1 MRGSVPDR
9 SLGSL
14 PGIERVRALM
24 RGLVPRPPLSHLFG
38 YRLTQVGSGNAT
50 LTMPVSPWFQDYTAN
65 IDVRVPAEEA
75 LAAAVLTGAPA
86 GYEVRT
92 VSLSVNLLRPPTIEA
107 ESLIARA
114 RTLNTGRAF
123 TLAEVLV
130 EDAQGRGVVHA
141 TGSFLLRPLEPAPP
155 PLPGPLEPVEE
166 PVYGTPDPY
175 LRPLPAETFP
185 FQIWDEDDY
194 LPLQCRIVAGEFPPA
209 PAYELFGLSVAEV
222 SAGAVCFM
230 LDTSGWLCSRTPE
243 VTPGV
248 VAALV
253 HCGLTAP
260 PLTLALAGQRLAI
273 VDQAIDF
280 LRPVPA
286 DGGRLLCQGRLIHEG
301 DLLISM
307 AEVTDPA
314 GNRVAVGH
322 QASLVV
328 ERRRGGSGGTAGARV
343 LATVLFTDIVE
354 STRRA
359 GDLGDARWREL
370 LEEHHTLVR
379 RQVELYKGRA
389 VKTTGDGFLATFD
402 APGRAVQ
409 CARAIRD
416 SVRRLGLEV
425 RAGLHTGECEVV
437 GTDIAGVAVHI
448 AARIMALAEPG
459 EILVSGGLR
468 DLVAGSGLRFV
479 PRGRHELKG
488 VNGEWEVFG
497 VLD

>member
-1 MRGSVPDR
+1 M
-9 SLGSL
+9 
-14 PGIERVRALM
+14 M
-24 RGLVPRPPLSHLFG
+24 RGLVPRPPLSHLLG
-38 YRLTQVGSGNAT
+38 YRLTQVGSGTAT
-50 LTMPVSPWFQDYTAN
+50 LRMPVSPWFQDYTAN

-107 ESLIARA
+107 ETLIARA

-130 EDAQGRGVVHA
+130 EDAQGRGVTHA

-166 PVYGTPDPY
+166 PTYGTPDPY

-185 FQIWDEDDY
+185 FRIWDEGDY
-194 LPLQCRIVAGEFPPA
+194 LPLQSRVVAGEFPPA
-209 PAYELFGLSVAEV
+209 PGYELFGITLAEV
-222 SAGAVCFM
+222 SPGAACFT
-230 LDTSGWLCSRTPE
+230 LDTSGWLSSRTPE
-243 VTPGV
+243 VAPGV
-248 VAALV
+248 VANLV

-260 PLTLALAGQRLAI
+260 PIGLALAGQGLGI

-286 DGGRLLCQGRLIHEG
+286 DGGRLVCRGHLVHEG
-301 DLLISM
+301 DLLISK
-307 AEVTDPA
+307 AEVTDPE

-322 QASLVV
+322 QASLIV
-328 ERRRGGSGGTAGARV
+328 ERRRRGSVGSTGARI

-359 GDLGDARWREL
+359 GELGDARWREL
-370 LEEHHTLVR
+370 LDEHHTLVR
-379 RQVELYKGRA
+379 RQVDLYKGRE

-402 APGRAVQ
+402 APARAAH

-416 SVRRLGLEV
+416 GVRGLGLEV

-437 GTDIAGVAVHI
+437 GADIAGVAVHI

-459 EILVSGGLR
+459 EILVTGGLR

-488 VNGEWEVFG
+488 VDGEWEVFG